1 MGRLAKQLVPVG
13 LVLAVCVAV
22 FWNGLYGSFFFDDA
36 TNILYVENLQLT
48 ELSLPALREAWNSG
62 LAGPSGRPVA
72 QVSFALNHYFSGFDP
87 FAFKLTNLVI
97 HLLAGVL
104 VFFTAR
110 RLLIA
115 PVFAGLV
122 AALWLLSPI
131 QLTSVLYVVQR
142 MTSLS
147 ALFVLAGFFLH
158 IVGRERGGRAGAV
171 WLLVAWCLCWPLA
184 FFSKETGALFPL
196 FVLAWELI
204 VRRNRR
210 GHLDRFARVLTAVVG
225 LCFAAGLVYAV
236 SPSGQWLWAGYG
248 MRSFSLTERLLT
260 EGRVLWFYLGLI
272 VFPRLEAFGLY
283 HDDIALSTGL
293 IEPWTTLPAWL
304 GLVGLVLV
312 AWRTRRQ
319 APLLSF
325 GIAWFLV
332 GHSLESTVL
341 PLEIAHEHRN
351 YMPLFGVTLIGA
363 WMTER
368 AIALPGWKKTLGL
381 MLALGVFGYFV
392 LVTTLRAHQF
402 GDEIRRTQIES
413 VFHRES
419 ARTHYEAGRALVARL
434 EIVSADS
441 PQYSFARSHYEQA
454 GKIDPDFK
462 FSWLG
467 LVHLNCSV
475 GRPAENE
482 WVEQLSR
489 RLRESPFGPGDRS
502 VLYGIKEMSNAGTLC
517 LSRAEIERLFAAAGA
532 NPTTTLS
539 TRAVLHSWLADYMTL
554 TVRDLP
560 LAQAELDKSLAI
572 APYNSSNRLKRAQL
586 AFLQGHYDEARAL
599 LSRLGDEVL
608 VNSERDTAA
617 MLRDCLD
624 PKGSARCVGK

>member
-1 MGRLAKQLVPVG
+1 MLRLAKQLVSAG

-36 TNILYVENLQLT
+36 ANILYVESLGLT
-48 ELSLPALREAWNSG
+48 EFSLPALQEAWNSG
-62 LAGPSGRPVA
+62 ISGPSGRPVA
-72 QVSFALNHYFSGFDP
+72 QLSFALNHYFSGFDP

-97 HLLAGVL
+97 HLLAGSL

-171 WLLVAWCLCWPLA
+171 WLMVAWCLFWPLA

-204 VRRNRR
+204 VRRNKS
-210 GHLDRFARVLTAVVG
+210 GYLDGFARVLSAVVG
-225 LCFAAGLVYAV
+225 LGFAAGLVYAV

-248 MRSFSLTERLLT
+248 MRSFSLTERVLT

-272 VFPRLEAFGLY
+272 IFPRLEAFGLY
-283 HDDIALSTGL
+283 HDDIALSTSL
-293 IEPWTTLPAWL
+293 VEPWTTFPAWL
-304 GLVGLVLV
+304 GLIGLVWV

-332 GHSLESTVL
+332 GHILESTIL

-351 YMPLFGVTLIGA
+351 YLPLFGVALIGGWA
-363 WMTER
+363 LER
-368 AIALPGWKKTLGL
+368 ALAHPGWQKTLGMVL
-381 MLALGVFGYFV
+381 ILGLLGYSV

-413 VFHRES
+413 QYHRES
-419 ARTHYEAGRALVARL
+419 ARTNYEAGRALVARL
-434 EIVSADS
+434 EMVSADS

-454 GKIDPDFK
+454 GKLDPDFK
-462 FSWLG
+462 SSWLG
-467 LVHLNCSV
+467 LIHLNCSV
-475 GRPAENE
+475 GRPAESE
-482 WVEQLSR
+482 WIDQLSR

-502 VLYGIKEMSNAGTLC
+502 VLFGIKEMSNAGTLC
-517 LSRAEIERLFAAAGA
+517 LSRSEVERLFAAAGA

-539 TRAVLHSWLADYMTL
+539 SRAILHSWLADYLTL

-560 LAQAELDKSLAI
+560 AAQAELDKSLAI
-572 APYNSSNRLKRAQL
+572 APYNPSNQLKRAQL
-586 AFLQGHYDEARAL
+586 AFLQGHRDEAHVL
-599 LSRLGDEVL
+599 LDRLGDEGL
-608 VNSERDTAA
+608 VNSERETAA
-617 MLRDCLD
+617 MLKDCLD
-624 PKGSARCVGK
+624 SAGSARCVGK